1 MPGASRVDA
10 GGMVVGSGS
19 GGTDLDRDDELLVRV
34 ARAVSRSNG
43 HFAVLVD
50 GGLTVKWASETV
62 ASVLGWPD
70 VVGRNVIGLIHPD
83 DVELALLG
91 IMHHTTNA
99 EAYSRLDRATMVE
112 PVTVRLQHADGSW
125 VQVQVTLVNHLAD
138 PEIDGLFGICQQVV
152 DRSDMELAID
162 LMSRNAAVEQVL
174 PVIARYAER
183 TGDGQRCQLIWWPD
197 GETRIETAPGSTDLP
212 TPPAAML
219 HTTRTTGEAQQL
231 SRSSA
236 PPRVRAELFTEHAVL
251 WTAPVLAPEGKE
263 VLGVMAIWGEVE
275 FDLVLK
281 QADHPALRLATLAL
295 VDHRYKSMLRWDAS
309 HDSLT
314 RVHNRSGFAAALAA
328 TDEPCAL
335 LYLDLD
341 DFKPVNDR
349 FGHESGDRVL
359 VRAAE
364 RISRAVRDVDV
375 VARLGGDEFA
385 VICPGVGPEL
395 AVEIA
400 RRISRA
406 VARPVRIG
414 GEPVKVGVSVG
425 IASSD
430 RPDDRSDLLG
440 RADAALYRAKAEGK
454 RRIAVAPALG
464 DDTAR

>member
-1 MPGASRVDA
+1 MVAGSASDD
-10 GGMVVGSGS
+10 VG
-19 GGTDLDRDDELLVRV
+19 RDELLVRV

-50 GGLTVKWASETV
+50 GALTVKWASETV
-62 ASVLGWPD
+62 SSVLGWPD

-99 EAYSRLDRATMVE
+99 EAYSQLDRATMVD
-112 PVTVRLQHADGSW
+112 PVTVRLQHLDGTW

-138 PEIDGLFGICQQVV
+138 PEIGGLFGICQQVV

-162 LMSRNAAVEQVL
+162 LMSRNAAIERVL
-174 PVIARYAER
+174 PVVARYAER
-183 TGDGQRCQLIWWPD
+183 TGAGQRCQVIWWPE
-197 GETRIETAPGSTDLP
+197 GETRIEVAPDSAPLP
-212 TPPAAML
+212 EPPTTMVE
-219 HTTRTTGEAQQL
+219 TTRSTRAAQQL

-236 PPRVRAELFTEHAVL
+236 TPEQAAELFAEYAVL
-251 WTAPVLAPEGKE
+251 WTAPVLAPEGRD

-281 QADHPALRLATLAL
+281 QADHPAIRLATLAL

-314 RVHNRSGFAAALAA
+314 RVHNRSGFAAALGA
-328 TDEPCAL
+328 TDGPCAL

-364 RISRAVRDVDV
+364 RISRAVRDIDV

-385 VICPGVGPEL
+385 VICPGVDRDQ
-395 AVEIA
+395 AAEIA

-425 IASSD
+425 IAAAE
-430 RPDDRSDLLG
+430 RPDERSRLLA
-440 RADAALYRAKAEGK
+440 RADEALYRAKAEGK

-464 DDTAR
+464 DDPDR